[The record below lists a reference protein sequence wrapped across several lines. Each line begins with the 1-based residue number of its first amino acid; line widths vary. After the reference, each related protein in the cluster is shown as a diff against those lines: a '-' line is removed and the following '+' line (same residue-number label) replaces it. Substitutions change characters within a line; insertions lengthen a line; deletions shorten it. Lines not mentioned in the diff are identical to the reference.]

1 MIITGNDVDLFIKLA
16 ELSSNITASIIGY
29 LPKCMLPELLSCSS
43 IRKIVASAIL
53 SNIEITK
60 RIARHK
66 PSDVPG
72 DGYSTCS
79 CQRFRITLTNLKEGV
94 RQWSMFPSSIYI
106 HDAFIFETVL
116 DFSPELFM
124 DALSISGCFMN
135 IEHLNIEALLRC
147 FLNSKFMFDSLS
159 LSRSHNPFALPPVA
173 TNVKLY
179 HTRLNS
185 FVIPGVKKLEL
196 HVAEDQ
202 EERLTFS
209 ADLEDLII
217 YTNRSIQMTLPPN
230 LRKLD
235 ISAFN
240 SLVNFISQQMVNL
253 ENLLLTLPNIQTFN
267 ATGIT
272 APNLKTLFLQCDL
285 MNNLDDL
292 RQFQRLNN
300 LVLKGFYYPIGLFNE
315 GSFPELEKFRCWEC
329 FFPDSEDFDNSLLTF
344 PPNLKELEINVIRFQ
359 NVNISSSVFP
369 STLTRLTLANFS
381 FNYDYLGDNLQYIDV
396 RTSKLI
402 FKSDFRI
409 PQMAKEFSLN
419 ASYLTFESM
428 DFMYPLPADLV
439 RLDLFA
445 RELGKINPIT
455 QMVEWPLKMSEIN
468 FKNFNIDYFKLK
480 QLNLNESGLTKIYIS
495 GGDVKKLNAGLFPV
509 SVKDL
514 SLTEM
519 GIQQLPDSFEN
530 LKNLQKLSLQGNQL
544 REVTSVKLPM
554 AMLETLDVNQCNLRL
569 ISPFV
574 VSMLEEKNKN
584 AKLRVYA
591 RGNLNVSVID
601 IRKTLK
607 AIKGLSLDLSNFDN
621 TLIEIANR
629 SSRLRCIEEPLDPYI
644 VKSKTDDLY
653 NGSESSLDQ
662 ESGGTKKKRRNI

>member
-1 MIITGNDVDLFIKLA
+1 MDA
-16 ELSSNITASIIGY
+16 
-29 LPKCMLPELLSCSS
+29 SS
-43 IRKIVASAIL
+43 I
-53 SNIEITK
+53 
-60 RIARHK
+60 
-66 PSDVPG
+66 G
-72 DGYSTCS
+72 
-79 CQRFRITLTNLKEGV
+79 
-94 RQWSMFPSSIYI
+94 
-106 HDAFIFETVL
+106 
-116 DFSPELFM
+116 
-124 DALSISGCFMN
+124 GCFMN
-135 IEHLNIEALLRC
+135 IEHSNIEASLRC

-173 TNVKLY
+173 TNVNLY

-240 SLVNFISQQMVNL
+240 SSVNFISQQMVNL
-253 ENLLLTLPNIQTFN
+253 ENLSLTLPNIQTFN

-272 APNLKTLFLQCDL
+272 APNLKTLFLQCDS

-329 FFPDSEDFDNSLLTF
+329 FFPDSEDFDNSSLTF

-428 DFMYPLPADLV
+428 DFMYLLPADLV
-439 RLDLFA
+439 RLNLFA
-445 RELGKINPIT
+445 RESGKINPIT
-455 QMVEWPLKMSEIN
+455 QMVEWPSKMSEIN

-495 GGDVKKLNAGLFPV
+495 GGDVKKLDAGLFPV

-519 GIQQLPDSFEN
+519 GIQQLADSFEN
-530 LKNLQKLSLQGNQL
+530 LENLQKLSLQGNQL

-554 AMLETLDVNQCNLRL
+554 ATLETLDVNQCNLRL

-584 AKLRVYA
+584 AKLRIYA

-644 VKSKTDDLY
+644 VESKTDDLY
-653 NGSESSLDQ
+653 NGSESSSDQ

>member
-1 MIITGNDVDLFIKLA
+1 MIIIGNDVDLFIKLA

-43 IRKIVASAIL
+43 IRKIVASTIL

-173 TNVKLY
+173 TNVNLY

-315 GSFPELEKFRCWEC
+315 GSFSELEKFRCWEC

-396 RTSKLI
+396 RTSKLV

-428 DFMYPLPADLV
+428 DFMYLLPADLV
-439 RLDLFA
+439 RLNLFA

-495 GGDVKKLNAGLFPV
+495 GGDVKKLDAGLFPV

-519 GIQQLPDSFEN
+519 GIQQLADSFEN
-530 LKNLQKLSLQGNQL
+530 LENLQKLSLQGNQL

-554 AMLETLDVNQCNLRL
+554 ATLETLDVNQCNLRL

-644 VKSKTDDLY
+644 VESKTDDLY
-653 NGSESSLDQ
+653 NGSDSSLDQ

>member
-43 IRKIVASAIL
+43 IRKIVASTIL

-428 DFMYPLPADLV
+428 DFMYLLPADLV
-439 RLDLFA
+439 RLNLFA

-495 GGDVKKLNAGLFPV
+495 GGDVKKLDAGLFPV

-530 LKNLQKLSLQGNQL
+530 LENLQKLDLPGNQL
-544 REVTSVKLPM
+544 RDIGPVKLPM
-554 AMLETLDVNQCNLRL
+554 ASLQYLDVSQCNLRL

-584 AKLRVYA
+584 AKLRIYA

-644 VKSKTDDLY
+644 VESKTDDLY